1 MPEQSL
7 QDQLKALHDTL
18 QDSPQLDE
26 ATQALLTQIAHD
38 IDNLES
44 KTAPPN
50 DLTDVLQEQ
59 VIQFENDHPAIS
71 AILRQITDTL
81 GRIGV

>member
-26 ATQALLTQIAHD
+26 ATLALLTQIAHD

-50 DLTDVLQEQ
+50 DLTDLLQEQ

>member
-1 MPEQSL
+1 MRPPERR
-7 QDQLKALHDTL
+7 A
-18 QDSPQLDE
+18 E

-44 KTAPPN
+44 QTAPPN
-50 DLTDVLQEQ
+50 DLTDLLQEQ